1 MTSVSGS
8 HPNPKKRGRKREK
21 NESYFNRADMKINEI
36 KEKLKTAKMDGMDVK
51 ERQRLRNQV
60 SAQQSRIK
68 KKEEVIFLNELIKA
82 RDAKMVKMH
91 DLI

>member
-1 MTSVSGS
+1 
-8 HPNPKKRGRKREK
+8 
-21 NESYFNRADMKINEI
+21 MKINEI